1 MGRFSVPKSR
11 FSVPSMSSDKI
22 PYLLFERGRYYYQRK
37 VPLGF
42 QDVIGTKKWREPA
55 GKDYLLAVDKVRAL
69 SKEHN
74 TLLASLKNPDERR
87 DHKTKTRRKQ
97 EQERAAKN
105 VIEDEKYRIWLEA
118 NNMEDLGFSGEDPY
132 LDALNDAMYA
142 RPWESAADW
151 LAGLEKS
158 RTVSPNLPSLHRY
171 IEYINSTET
180 SFQITFPPFPE
191 YKTEVAAASDR
202 VRETI
207 SFSLSI
213 PPPMDDDEYHDHL
226 VDILSRFFGS
236 TIAPP
241 ADPDDR
247 DEFDLTKQRLE
258 RKIARVA
265 RSPDTIE
272 KVAERYYRFA
282 QVREKTQDKY
292 QRTISRLT
300 AEVGNLPIQHL
311 TAATLRQYRDK
322 LTSNGSL
329 PSTIRADFTP
339 IIGLLGYA
347 VDEGLI
353 DLSPMAGVKLQKEKR
368 SIEEMKWLP
377 FEPDEMVRIF
387 SATEEIWGQPT
398 RGLSDERRQALQMAV
413 RVLAY
418 TSMRPAELMVLRPE
432 AVDDRCI
439 RVEGGKTKSAW
450 RVIPLH
456 PKIAG
461 FPEWLKAGGLEVFA
475 NGETGETQS
484 DPVTP
489 IRHNFTRLIRKKMDS
504 PINHPKKALY
514 SLRSTFQNALRR
526 AGAPIAVRRAIL
538 GHVESGAMRHYDD
551 GPEFEELKHWIEKA
565 DPTEAYGAGSRR

>member
-1 MGRFSVPKSR
+1 MPT
-11 FSVPSMSSDKI
+11 DKI

-55 GKDYLLAVDKVRAL
+55 GADYLSAVDKVRAL
-69 SKEHN
+69 SKEH
-74 TLLASLKNPDERR
+74 TALLARVKNPDERR
-87 DHKTKTRRKQ
+87 DHKTKTRRRQ
-97 EQERAAKN
+97 EQELGVKN
-105 VIEDEKYRIWLEA
+105 DIEDEVYRKWLKA
-118 NNMEDLGFSGEDPY
+118 NDMEDPGFFGEDPISIE
-132 LDALNDAMYA
+132 LNAEIHA
-142 RPWESAADW
+142 RPWVSAASF
-151 LAGLEKS
+151 LEALESS
-158 RTVSPNLPSLHRY
+158 RVVKPNVPSLRRFIDY
-171 IEYINSTET
+171 IDCSET
-180 SFQITFPPFPE
+180 IGSSVRLTFPPFPE
-191 YKTEVAAASDR
+191 YKAELATASDK
-202 VRETI
+202 VKATI
-207 SFSLSI
+207 RLS
-213 PPPMDDDEYHDHL
+213 PRLPLPMDDDEFHDGL
-226 VDILSRFFGS
+226 VAILNIHFGP
-236 TIAPP
+236 TITPP
-241 ADPDDR
+241 TDPEDR
-247 DEFDLTKQRLE
+247 DEFDLAKQRLE

-265 RSPDTIE
+265 RSPDTIT

-282 QVREKTQDKY
+282 QVRDKTKDKY
-292 QRTISRLT
+292 RRTINRLT
-300 AEVGNLPIQHL
+300 AEVGDLPIQHL

-322 LTSNGSL
+322 LTTNKSL

-339 IIGLLGYA
+339 VIGLLGYA

-368 SIEEMKWLP
+368 AIEEMKWLP
-377 FEPDEMVRIF
+377 FEPDEMVRIL
-387 SATEEIWGQPT
+387 AAVEDIWGQPT
-398 RGLSDERRQALQMAV
+398 LGLSDARRQALQMAI

-418 TSMRPAELMVLRPE
+418 TSMRPAEFMALRPE
-432 AVDDRCI
+432 ADDHCI

-456 PKIAG
+456 PKIAD

-475 NGETGETQS
+475 NGETGEAQS

-489 IRHNFTRLIRKKMDS
+489 VRHNFTRLIRKKMAP

-551 GPEFEELKHWIEKA
+551 GPEFEELKRWIELA
-565 DPTEAYGAGSRR
+565 DPTEAYRAGSEK